1 MSNTDTNIS
10 NNNTIE
16 TYNSDIESNI
26 RNTIHVSHNRT
37 DICDIFSTKL
47 LISITIFYMSIVI
60 FDIYYA
66 LYDDTCVNQ
75 RINSSIT
82 LYIYLLI
89 DAIYG
94 ISLAMFLPVILFIFD
109 LDNEGEKQI
118 FNLITLFRTLIIL
131 VWTTMGT
138 YIFWGLMDNNK
149 CEKTIYYYML
159 VSIIIRYIFGILF
172 LGITINI

>member
-1 MSNTDTNIS
+1 MLHSESETSTNDS
-10 NNNTIE
+10 
-16 TYNSDIESNI
+16 YNYDIECNI
-26 RNTIHVSHNRT
+26 GDPIHVSHNRT

-47 LISITIFYMSIVI
+47 LIIITIFYMSIVI

-109 LDNEGEKQI
+109 LDNEGEKLI

-131 VWTTMGT
+131 VWTTIGT

>member
-26 RNTIHVSHNRT
+26 RNPIHVSHNRT

-75 RINSSIT
+75 RIN